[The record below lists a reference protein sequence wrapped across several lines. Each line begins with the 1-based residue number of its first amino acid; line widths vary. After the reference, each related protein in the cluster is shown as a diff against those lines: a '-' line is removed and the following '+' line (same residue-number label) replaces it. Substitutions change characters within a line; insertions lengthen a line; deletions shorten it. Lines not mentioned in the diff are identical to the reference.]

1 MYPGGG
7 GAANKAAGAG
17 GQDEKAKRTRRPKD
31 GHGNSP
37 WSTLAKGKAA
47 TRFPNKSFDQYSGGQ
62 RSRLEAATSIG
73 MQAEDGRR
81 SFLPRLAKQ
90 KVLDKFIDLSTAD
103 VFNRTALWPPKGQ
116 HLTNVHAQA
125 LKQLG

>member
-37 WSTLAKGKAA
+37 RSTLAKGKAA
-47 TRFPNKSFDQYSGGQ
+47 TRFPNKSFDQHSGGQ